1 MKVGPFPAVASAS
14 LLLALALFSCPA
26 RAAAD
31 ALRVAV
37 LDDAPPM
44 AYRDAAGNLTGFS
57 HAIAQALCE
66 EMKRVC
72 EFQVTRLDRLVDDL
86 AAGRYDVAALGLL
99 NTPARRERI
108 LFSQPVYR
116 SITLWLAAPKVQPGQ
131 AHVRVATF
139 RGSVQENYVKAKGWP
154 SIAAQTSDEML
165 DQLSAGVAQAI
176 IVPLMTSFSLQKN
189 PRFLAMGLRVTPLRG
204 TELDG
209 DACFGISPRQAA
221 LKQGLDK
228 ALETIR
234 RNGVYDR
241 INTRFLPF
249 RVY

>member
-1 MKVGPFPAVASAS
+1 MKVAPFPALASAS
-14 LLLALALFSCPA
+14 LLLVLALFQSPA

-44 AYRDAAGNLTGFS
+44 AYRDATGNLTGFS
-57 HAIAQALCE
+57 HAVAQALCE

-99 NTPARRERI
+99 NTPARRDKI

-116 SITLWLAAPKVQPGQ
+116 SITLWLSAPKFEPGQ
-131 AHVRVATF
+131 DKVRVSTF
-139 RGSVQENYVKAKGWP
+139 RGSVQENYVKTKGWP
-154 SIAAQTSDEML
+154 SIGAQTSDEML

-189 PRFLAMGLRVTPLRG
+189 PRFLDMVLRATPLHG
-204 TELDG
+204 TELDLASARHSSRAIPVG
-209 DACFGISPRQAA
+209 ICISRSYAACP
-221 LKQGLDK
+221 K
-228 ALETIR
+228 
-234 RNGVYDR
+234 Y
-241 INTRFLPF
+241 LPHNPPAGGS
-249 RVY
+249 R

>member
-1 MKVGPFPAVASAS
+1 
-14 LLLALALFSCPA
+14 
-26 RAAAD
+26 
-31 ALRVAV
+31 
-37 LDDAPPM
+37 
-44 AYRDAAGNLTGFS
+44 
-57 HAIAQALCE
+57 
-66 EMKRVC
+66 MKRVC

-116 SITLWLAAPKVQPGQ
+116 SITLWLAAPKFEPGQ

-139 RGSVQENYVKAKGWP
+139 RGSVQEDYVKAKGWP

-165 DQLSAGVAQAI
+165 DQLAAGVAQAI

-221 LKQGLDK
+221 LKKGLDK
-228 ALETIR
+228 ALATIR

>member
-1 MKVGPFPAVASAS
+1 MKFGSFPVVASAS
-14 LLLALALFSCPA
+14 LLSVLALLPCPA
-26 RAAAD
+26 FAAAN

-57 HAIAQALCE
+57 YAIAQALCE
-66 EMKRVC
+66 EMKRSC
-72 EFQVTRLDRLVDDL
+72 DFQVTHLDRLVDDL

-108 LFSQPVYR
+108 LFSQPIYR
-116 SITLWLAAPKVQPGQ
+116 SITLWLSAPKFRPGQ
-131 AHVRVATF
+131 SNVRVSTF
-139 RGSVQENYVKAKGWP
+139 RGSVQENYVRTKAWP
-154 SIAAQTSDEML
+154 SIGAQTSDEML

-176 IVPLMTSFSLQKN
+176 LVPLMTSFSLQKN
-189 PRFLAMGLRVTPLRG
+189 PRFLEMGLQVTPLG
-204 TELDG
+204 AAELDG
-209 DACFGISPRQAA
+209 DACFGISPRHAE
-221 LKQGLDK
+221 LKDKLDK
-228 ALETIR
+228 ALDTIR

>member
-1 MKVGPFPAVASAS
+1 MKATRFPVVASLS
-14 LLLALALFSCPA
+14 LLLVLALLQCPA

-44 AYRDAAGNLTGFS
+44 AYRDGAGNLTGFS
-57 HAIAQALCE
+57 HAIAEALCE

-72 EFQVTRLDRLVDDL
+72 EFQVTRLDRLVDEL

-99 NTPARRERI
+99 NTPARREKI

-116 SITLWLAAPKVQPGQ
+116 SITLWLAAPKFRPGQ
-131 AHVRVATF
+131 ANVRVSTF

-154 SIAAQTSDEML
+154 SIGVQTSDEML
-165 DQLSAGVAQAI
+165 DQLAAGVAQAI

-189 PRFLAMGLRVTPLRG
+189 PRFLDMGLQVTPLG
-204 TELDG
+204 AAELDG
-209 DACFGISPRQAA
+209 EACFGISPRQAE
-221 LKQGLDK
+221 LKETLDK
-228 ALETIR
+228 ALDTIR